1 MLKISE
7 RYHAMRYHIQTYLS
21 LPVLVENTMISC
33 RSTRGAVTASATDAY
48 AGPPARMCEIMRFD
62 RGDFRLMSQDARTAA
77 ISKRRRWGKKMIS
90 ASARSRRMMI
100 KVLKS
105 PTPTSHGE
113 VPSISRPAYR
123 NMPNEVGLDQTT
135 PSFTQRYTLAVK
147 YSRI

>member
-1 MLKISE
+1 
-7 RYHAMRYHIQTYLS
+7 
-21 LPVLVENTMISC
+21 MISC

-123 NMPNEVGLDQTT
+123 NMPSEVGLDRV
-135 PSFTQRYTLAVK
+135 SYHEIK
-147 YSRI
+147 YIFE